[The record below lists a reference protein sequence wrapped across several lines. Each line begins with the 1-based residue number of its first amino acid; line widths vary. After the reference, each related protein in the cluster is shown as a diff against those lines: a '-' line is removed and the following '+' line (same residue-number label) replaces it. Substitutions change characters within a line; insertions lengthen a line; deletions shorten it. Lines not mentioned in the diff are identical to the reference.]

1 MHVYSPIIME
11 IRIIPAKDIN
21 KLKWD
26 SCVHYATQPAFTGYT
41 WYLNAISKDW
51 VGLVEGDYETVMP
64 LFFQK
69 DWLAR
74 KIFVQP
80 ISFAPCGPFSIH
92 VMSRPRILGLLK
104 MVPRRSR
111 DVMLVWE
118 GPVGISDIK
127 SKTEPRDLLQL
138 YDAYHI
144 LKAGFPQ
151 ELPQTDDDWHFGN
164 PTPEVLTAF
173 WLKQNGKHRAAEVD
187 MHRYRRIIYQ
197 AMHRGQG
204 FSIDLENSKGET
216 LAMAYFIHAHGYL
229 YRLISAA
236 IPGKIGQQALFEVFR
251 STIETY
257 AGRPIVLDFNGI
269 GLGEAFGATRMFY
282 TVIQKD

>member
-1 MHVYSPIIME
+1 MD
-11 IRIIPAKDIN
+11 IRIIPAKDID

-51 VGLVEGDYETVMP
+51 IGLVEGDYETVMP
-64 LFFQK
+64 LFYQK
-69 DWLAR
+69 DWLGR
-74 KIFVQP
+74 KIYLQP
-80 ISFAPCGPFSIH
+80 ISFAPSGPFSIH

-104 MVPRRSR
+104 IVPSRSR

-118 GPVGISDIK
+118 GPVGIPEIK
-127 SKTEPRDLLQL
+127 SKTEARDLLQL
-138 YDAYHI
+138 YDAYHLI
-144 LKAGFPQ
+144 EAGFPQ
-151 ELPQTDDDWHFGN
+151 VVPQRDPDWHFGN
-164 PTPEVLTAF
+164 PSPEVLTAF
-173 WLKQNGKHRAAEVD
+173 WLKQNGKQHAAEVD

-204 FSIDLENSKGET
+204 FSIHLANAEGEL
-216 LAMAYFIHAHGYL
+216 LAMAYFIHSHGYL

-236 IPGKIGQQALFEVFR
+236 IPGSTGQKALLEVFR

-257 AGRPIVLDFNGI
+257 AGRPIVLDFNGVGI
-269 GLGEAFGATRMFY
+269 GEAFGATRVNY
-282 TVIQKD
+282 TIIQKD

>member
-1 MHVYSPIIME
+1 MD
-11 IRIIPAKDIN
+11 IRIIPAKDID

-51 VGLVEGDYETVMP
+51 IGLVEGDYETVMP

-74 KIFVQP
+74 KIYVQP
-80 ISFAPCGPFSIH
+80 ISFAPNGPFSIH
-92 VMSRPRILGLLK
+92 VISRPRIIALLK
-104 MVPRRSR
+104 MLPNRSR

-118 GPVGISDIK
+118 GPVGMPDTE
-127 SKTEPRDLLQL
+127 SKTEPRDLLPL
-138 YDAYHI
+138 YDAYH
-144 LKAGFPQ
+144 LLEASFQ
-151 ELPQTDDDWHFGN
+151 QDLPQLDAGWQFGN
-164 PTPEVLTAF
+164 PTPEMLTAF
-173 WLKQNGKHRAAEVD
+173 WLKQNRKQRTAEVD

-204 FSIDLENSKGET
+204 FSIHVANGEGEL
-216 LAMAYFIHAHGYL
+216 LAMAYFIHSHGYL

-236 IPGKIGQQALFEVFR
+236 IPGSQGQQALLEVFR
-251 STIETY
+251 STIESY

-269 GLGEAFGATRMFY
+269 GIGEAFGATRMNY
-282 TVIQKD
+282 TIIQKK